1 MPNVVRGHSRD
12 KDRANPGRVVQAMM
26 KMVKPASLHADDKP
40 WDFITPRHHLY
51 GEYTRRTMTSRRRR
65 GRGRRRWSA
74 GVAGAASCDAQ
85 TLAGRFG
92 RGTRR
97 VSHQAIHEYE
107 LAHFIFERRSQS
119 LARLWIFKHG
129 VKNKTRPWLQ

>member
-1 MPNVVRGHSRD
+1 
-12 KDRANPGRVVQAMM
+12 
-26 KMVKPASLHADDKP
+26 
-40 WDFITPRHHLY
+40 
-51 GEYTRRTMTSRRRR
+51 
-65 GRGRRRWSA
+65 
-74 GVAGAASCDAQ
+74 
-85 TLAGRFG
+85 LAGRFG

-129 VKNKTRPWLQ
+129 VKNKTGPWLQCSRANFGAISVRLGANGLREEKARQRYPNDYFLHNRRLRYKHYACDRAVSNTTQ